1 MVDDAVLFKVFQE
14 AGGHGGLLVLHAENA
29 AMIEFLVEE
38 ALREGHR
45 EAIHHALTR
54 PPITEAEAVH
64 RALFMANYVGA
75 PYYNLH
81 LSIRQGADM
90 FREAR
95 RRGQPVYAET
105 CTHYLIN
112 TMGDLEGPNGINFIC
127 TPPLRTKEDQEAL
140 WAGLADGT
148 LSAVSSDHEAFT
160 TEMKKIG
167 KGSFDKVPN
176 GLPGHEF
183 RLPVLFS
190 EGVGKGR
197 ISVNR
202 LSEITS
208 TNIAKIF
215 GLYPKKGAIV
225 LGSDADL
232 VILDPKLE
240 KRITPEE
247 SLYEMDWYPFEGMRV
262 KGWPVVT
269 ISKGKIIWEN
279 GQFQGK
285 QGEGEFLR
293 RKLPPELSK
302 RV

>member
-1 MVDDAVLFKVFQE
+1 MDD
-14 AGGHGGLLVLHAENA
+14 
-29 AMIEFLVEE
+29 
-38 ALREGHR
+38 LR
-45 EAIHHALTR
+45 
-54 PPITEAEAVH
+54 
-64 RALFMANYVGA
+64 
-75 PYYNLH
+75 
-81 LSIRQGADM
+81 
-90 FREAR
+90 
-95 RRGQPVYAET
+95 
-105 CTHYLIN
+105 
-112 TMGDLEGPNGINFIC
+112 GPNGMNFIC

-160 TEMKKIG
+160 TDLKKIG
-167 KGSFDKVPN
+167 KDSFDKVPN

-208 TNIAKIF
+208 TNISKIV
-215 GLYPKKGAIV
+215 GLYPKKGAIAV
-225 LGSDADL
+225 GSDADL

-240 KRITPEE
+240 KTITPEE

-279 GQFQGK
+279 GKFQGK
-285 QGEGEFLR
+285 QGEGEFLK

-302 RV
+302 RVIA